1 MFNILFS
8 YEDEDIGRFSNLYQ
22 CTITY
27 YVQKQP
33 PEVFYK
39 KGVLRNFAKFTGKH
53 LCHSLFFNKVARLR
67 YATLLKR
74 DSGTTED
81 KNEKNR
87 HFKGIIPKQSGV
99 VSQKTSSGGILSSQ
113 EQTKQINVLG
123 HCILA
128 FIRGK
133 WVRATNLQIYAL
145 HEKCPYSELF
155 WFAFSH
161 IRTEYGPE

>member
-1 MFNILFS
+1 MKCLTYYFHMKTKILGDFQ
-8 YEDEDIGRFSNLYQ
+8 I

-81 KNEKNR
+81 KNEKIDIS
-87 HFKGIIPKQSGV
+87 KG
-99 VSQKTSSGGILSSQ
+99 
-113 EQTKQINVLG
+113 
-123 HCILA
+123 
-128 FIRGK
+128 
-133 WVRATNLQIYAL
+133 
-145 HEKCPYSELF
+145 LF
-155 WFAFSH
+155 QNS
-161 IRTEYGPE
+161 PE

>member
-81 KNEKNR
+81 KNEKIDIS
-87 HFKGIIPKQSGV
+87 KGLFQNSPEQFPRKPHLVEFCHLRNKQNKSMYQDIVYQHLFGESG
-99 VSQKTSSGGILSSQ
+99 
-113 EQTKQINVLG
+113 
-123 HCILA
+123 
-128 FIRGK
+128 
-133 WVRATNLQIYAL
+133 
-145 HEKCPYSELF
+145 
-155 WFAFSH
+155 
-161 IRTEYGPE
+161 